1 LSEARIP
8 ALECGNAKYN
18 KPQTRNQ
25 EPETMIHSSSSLQ
38 NPPIFV
44 EVGLLPLAGDT
55 RNPFEGQTMDDE
67 RFNDPDDSS
76 NEEQEESFAELFES
90 YSAGMND
97 DIRVGDKIHGKII
110 SITDKA
116 VFVDTGTKTDG
127 IVEIDELR
135 DDSGQLPFAV
145 GDELDLFVVEVNESE
160 IRLSKAIAGVGGM
173 SMLKEAFAN
182 AIPVEGKVVQTIK
195 GGFQIEILKRRA
207 FCPISQIDTQY
218 VENGDLYVGQT
229 YQFRITKLTEGGR
242 NIVVSRRDLL
252 EAELQKVR
260 QAFMQELAVDQVYT
274 GRVTRLMPYG
284 AFVELVPGVEGM
296 VHISELSWSR
306 LEKPEDAVS
315 PGDKIDVKV
324 LRIEPGQKQI
334 KISLSSKQVGGDP
347 WERAALEIQAG
358 QKLVGKVVRC
368 APFGAFV
375 EIQPGIDG
383 LVHISEMSYTKRV
396 LDPQEIVQPGQTIS
410 VVVKDVDPAKRRI
423 SLSIRDAEGD
433 PWMDVKDKFTVGQ
446 KVGARVEKKE
456 KFGLFVTLA
465 PGIVGLLPKSV
476 LKESPNAARIE
487 ALKPGDA
494 IDVVIAAV
502 KADERK
508 ISLGLA
514 DGEGE
519 DNWRRF
525 ASQSEGETSGGALGS
540 LGEMLSE
547 ALKKG
552 NNS

>member
-1 LSEARIP
+1 
-8 ALECGNAKYN
+8 
-18 KPQTRNQ
+18 
-25 EPETMIHSSSSLQ
+25 
-38 NPPIFV
+38 
-44 EVGLLPLAGDT
+44 
-55 RNPFEGQTMDDE
+55 MDDE
-67 RFNDPDDSS
+67 RFDEPDDSS
-76 NEEQEESFAELFES
+76 SEDQEESFAEMFES

-127 IVEIDELR
+127 IVELDELR
-135 DDSGQLPFAV
+135 DDQGQLPYSV
-145 GDELDLFVVEVNESE
+145 GDTLDLFVVETNESE
-160 IRLSKAIAGVGGM
+160 IRLSKAIAGVGGL

-182 AIPVEGKVVQTIK
+182 AIPVEGKVIQTVK
-195 GGFQIEILKRRA
+195 GGFQVEVLQRRA
-207 FCPISQIDTQY
+207 FCPISQIDTRY

-229 YQFRITKLTEGGR
+229 YQFRITRLAEGGR
-242 NIVVSRRDLL
+242 NIVLSRRDLL

-274 GRVTRLMPYG
+274 GRITRLMPFG
-284 AFVELVPGVEGM
+284 VFVELVPGVEGM

-306 LEKPEDAVS
+306 LEKPDDAVS
-315 PGDKIDVKV
+315 PGDKIEVKV

-334 KISLSSKQVGGDP
+334 KISLSAKQVGGDP
-347 WERAALEIQAG
+347 WERAVLEIQPG
-358 QKLVGKVVRC
+358 QKITGKVVRC

-375 EIQPGIDG
+375 ELRPGIDG

-396 LDPQEIVQPGQTIS
+396 LNPQEIVQPGQMIS
-410 VVVKDVDPAKRRI
+410 VVVKEMDTAKRRI

-433 PWMDVKDKFTVGQ
+433 PWVDVTDKFTVGQ
-446 KVGARVEKKE
+446 KVGATVEKRE
-456 KFGLFVTLA
+456 KFGLFVILT

-476 LKESPNAARIE
+476 LKQSPNAARIE

-494 IDVVIAAV
+494 IEVVIAAI

-508 ISLGLA
+508 ISLGLT
-514 DGEGE
+514 DNQGE
-519 DNWRRF
+519 DNWRNF
-525 ASQSEGETSGGALGS
+525 AAKAESDGSANSALGS
-540 LGEMLSE
+540 LGEMLNE

-552 NNS
+552 K

>member
-1 LSEARIP
+1 
-8 ALECGNAKYN
+8 
-18 KPQTRNQ
+18 
-25 EPETMIHSSSSLQ
+25 
-38 NPPIFV
+38 
-44 EVGLLPLAGDT
+44 
-55 RNPFEGQTMDDE
+55 MDDE
-67 RFNDPDDSS
+67 RFKDPDEES
-76 NEEQEESFAELFES
+76 NEDQEESFAELFES

-127 IVEIDELR
+127 IVELDELR
-135 DDSGQLPFAV
+135 DDSGQLPFAI

-160 IRLSKAIAGVGGM
+160 IRLSKAIAGVGGLN
-173 SMLKEAFAN
+173 MLREAFAN
-182 AIPVEGKVVQTIK
+182 AIPVEGKVIQTTK
-195 GGFQIEILKRRA
+195 GGFQVEILKRRA

-218 VENGDLYVGQT
+218 VENGDSYVGQT
-229 YQFRITKLTEGGR
+229 YRFRITKLAEGGR

-284 AFVELVPGVEGM
+284 VFVELVPGVEGM

-306 LEKPEDAVS
+306 LEKPEEAVS

-334 KISLSSKQVGGDP
+334 KISLSSKQVSGDP

-358 QKLVGKVVRC
+358 QKRIGKVVRC

-396 LDPQEIVQPGQTIS
+396 LNPQEIVQPGQTIS
-410 VVVKDVDPAKRRI
+410 VVVKEVDIAKRRI
-423 SLSIRDAEGD
+423 SLSIRDAQGD
-433 PWMDVKDKFTVGQ
+433 PWLDVTDKFTAGQ
-446 KVGARVEKKE
+446 KVRAAVEKKE

-487 ALKPGDA
+487 ALKPGDG

-508 ISLGLA
+508 ISLALG

-525 ASQSEGETSGGALGS
+525 APKAESEHSGSGALGS
-540 LGEMLSE
+540 LGDMLNE

-552 NNS
+552 K

>member
-1 LSEARIP
+1 
-8 ALECGNAKYN
+8 
-18 KPQTRNQ
+18 
-25 EPETMIHSSSSLQ
+25 
-38 NPPIFV
+38 
-44 EVGLLPLAGDT
+44 
-55 RNPFEGQTMDDE
+55 MDDE
-67 RFNDPDDSS
+67 RFDEPDDTS
-76 NEEQEESFAELFES
+76 NEDQEESFAELFES

-116 VFVDTGTKTDG
+116 VFVDTGTKADG
-127 IVEIDELR
+127 IVELDELR
-135 DDSGQLPFAV
+135 DDQGQLSFSV
-145 GDELDLFVVEVNESE
+145 GDALDLFVVEATESE
-160 IRLSKAIAGVGGM
+160 IRLSRAITGAGGM
-173 SMLKEAFAN
+173 SMLNEAFAN
-182 AIPVEGKVVQTIK
+182 AIPVEGKVIQTIK
-195 GGFQIEILKRRA
+195 GGFQVEVLKRRA

-218 VENGDLYVGQT
+218 VENGDVYVGQT
-229 YQFRITKLTEGGR
+229 LQFRITRLAEGGR
-242 NIVVSRRDLL
+242 NIVLSRRDLL
-252 EAELQKVR
+252 EVELQKVR

-284 AFVELVPGVEGM
+284 VFVELVPGVEGM

-315 PGDKIDVKV
+315 PGDKIEVKV

-334 KISLSSKQVGGDP
+334 KISLSAKQVGGDP

-358 QKLVGKVVRC
+358 QKITGKVVRC

-375 EIQPGIDG
+375 ELRPGIDG

-396 LDPQEIVQPGQTIS
+396 LNPQEIVQPGQMIS
-410 VVVKDVDPAKRRI
+410 VVVKEVDSAKRRI

-433 PWMDVKDKFTVGQ
+433 PWVDVTDKFTVGQ
-446 KVGARVEKKE
+446 KVGATVEKKE
-456 KFGLFVTLA
+456 KFGFFVTLT

-487 ALKPGDA
+487 ALKHGDA
-494 IDVVIAAV
+494 IDVVIAAI

-508 ISLGLA
+508 ISLGLT
-514 DGEGE
+514 DSEGE
-519 DNWRRF
+519 DNWRTF
-525 ASQSEGETSGGALGS
+525 APKSESASSGNSAMGS
-540 LGEMLSE
+540 LGEMLNE

-552 NNS
+552 K